1 VACFVEKESGG
12 RTDCYERS
20 GRIEPSRRGTCRL
33 ALRRR
38 TLHLLHDRRKK
49 EPTSMALCMA
59 GFRMMGKRHNVTM
72 PDAAISDEQI
82 YPGVK
87 GCLLGAKFGKL
98 NQRKGGG
105 DVGRSPR
112 LSQGANVPV

>member
-12 RTDCYERS
+12 RTDATRVPGGSSPADEGDAAWRCGGARS
-20 GRIEPSRRGTCRL
+20 HPLHNRRE
-33 ALRRR
+33 
-38 TLHLLHDRRKK
+38 K